1 MTKKIARAGIIAA
14 LYIVIT
20 FLLQAISFGP
30 IQLRVAEAL
39 AVLPILYIEA
49 VPGVFAGVLIANI
62 FGGLGLADI
71 GFGSLISLLAA
82 ILTYL
87 FRNNF
92 LAYLSPIILNGF
104 LVSAYLHLLFD
115 LPYWEVALSI
125 NISQAIVIFGLGYPL
140 IRYLKKLKNEMD
152 FLR

>member
-1 MTKKIARAGIIAA
+1 LSKKIARAGVIAA

-30 IQLRVAEAL
+30 VQLRVAEAL
-39 AVLPILYIEA
+39 TVLPILYLEA

-62 FGGLGLADI
+62 FGGLGLVDI
-71 GFGSLISLLAA
+71 GLGSLISLLAA
-82 ILTYL
+82 FLTYL
-87 FRNNF
+87 FRKNF

-115 LPYWEVALSI
+115 LPYWEVAFSI
-125 NISQAIVIFGLGYPL
+125 TVSQAIVILGLGYPL
-140 IRYLKKLKNEMD
+140 IRYLRRIQRDID
-152 FLR
+152 FLQ

>member
-1 MTKKIARAGIIAA
+1 LTKKIARAGIIAA